1 MLTTLLTSAIDTC
14 AALFRQPT
22 AQAVGWALLQFVWQG
37 AAIGA
42 VTGCAMFVLR
52 RGAADVR
59 YIVASIGMALMLT
72 LPVVTAAQKYQ
83 ALRISGLKVGESS
96 DLTAAAADRAHSP
109 VGSYQT
115 GHSGLQAGDPSD
127 RDTTSGAARRTL
139 APALMLLW
147 LAGVML
153 LSLRLITGWFW
164 TRRMRTHGI
173 RPVEPAWDR
182 MLAQLS
188 RRLHISRTIAL
199 FESTRVDVPT
209 VIGWLK
215 PVVLLPASAIAALS
229 PAQLEAILAHE
240 LAHILRHDYL
250 VNLLQTV
257 VETLLFYHPAVWW

>member
-1 MLTTLLTSAIDTC
+1 MAHMVTMVLTSAIDTYATY
-14 AALFRQPT
+14 AALLRQPA
-22 AQAVGWALLQFVWQG
+22 AQAVAWALLQFVWQG
-37 AAIGA
+37 TAIGA
-42 VTGCAMFVLR
+42 VTALALFVLR

-59 YIVASIGMALMLT
+59 YVVASIGMALMLT

-83 ALRISGLKVGESS
+83 AQRISGLKVGELSDPKAGVAGSEPSS
-96 DLTAAAADRAHSP
+96 T
-109 VGSYQT
+109 GSD
-115 GHSGLQAGDPSD
+115 QAGSFGLHAGDATD
-127 RDTTSGAARRTL
+127 RSMTSAIARRSL
-139 APALMLLW
+139 APALMLVW
-147 LAGVML
+147 VAGVML
-153 LSLRLITGWFW
+153 LSLRLVTGWFW

-188 RRLHISRTIAL
+188 RRLHVSRTVAL

-240 LAHILRHDYL
+240 LAHVRRHDYL

-257 VETLLFYHPAVWW
+257 VETLLF